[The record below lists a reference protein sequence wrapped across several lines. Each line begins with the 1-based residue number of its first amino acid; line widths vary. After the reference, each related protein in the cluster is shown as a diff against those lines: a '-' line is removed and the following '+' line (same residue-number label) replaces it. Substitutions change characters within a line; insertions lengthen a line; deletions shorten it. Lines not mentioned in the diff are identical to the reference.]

1 MQIYTRKELEKW
13 LKTHFKPNDLL
24 FTFILSK
31 DEIEA
36 SYDDDIQITNEQ
48 FINAC
53 EIVDTESEE
62 QNISEQIHSNLAEYI
77 QETEEV

>member
-13 LKTHFKPNDLL
+13 LKTHFKPNDSL

-36 SYDDDIQITNEQ
+36 SYDDDIKITNEQ

-53 EIVDTESEE
+53 EILDTESEE

>member
-13 LKTHFKPNDLL
+13 LKTYFKPNDSL

-48 FINAC
+48 FVNAC
-53 EIVDTESEE
+53 EMVDTESEE
-62 QNISEQIHSNLAEYI
+62 QNISEQIHSNISEYI
-77 QETEEV
+77 EQTEEV

>member
-36 SYDDDIQITNEQ
+36 SYDDDIKITNEQ

-53 EIVDTESEE
+53 EILDTESEE

>member
-1 MQIYTRKELEKW
+1 MQLYTRKELEKW
-13 LKTHFKPNDLL
+13 LKTHFKPNDSL

-77 QETEEV
+77 EQTEEV